1 MKLKEFIALYS
12 QGRRDAK
19 LALDDFIN
27 VYDAGAFELY
37 DSVDDMIAALSSHF
51 DKEVTYDERHT
62 CQDVEVDVYVD
73 GHEIFSIVAMYPVC
87 EWEL

>member
-27 VYDAGAFELY
+27 VYDNGAFELY
-37 DSVDDMIAALSSHF
+37 DSIDDMIAALSSHL
-51 DKEVTYDERHT
+51 DKEVAYDERST
-62 CQDVEVDVYVD
+62 CQDVEIDVYVD
-73 GHEIFSIVAMYPVC
+73 GHEIFSIAATDPVC
-87 EWEL
+87 EWE

>member
-12 QGRRDAK
+12 QGRRDAE
-19 LALDDFIN
+19 LELDDFIN
-27 VYDAGAFELY
+27 AYDAGAFEAY
-37 DSVDDMIAALSSHF
+37 YSVDDMIAALSSHL
-51 DKEVTYDERHT
+51 DKEVTYDERRT

-73 GHEIFSIVAMYPVC
+73 GHEIFSIAAMYPVC